1 VADPVSWLVVEQ
13 GWKVVDAEGNEVG
26 KVEETVGDSSADI
39 FNGLTVAVGL
49 FARARYVPAEQVAS
63 IDEGVVHL
71 KLRKDEVEHLPE
83 YAEPPGSQ
91 RLEPE

>member
-1 VADPVSWLVVEQ
+1 
-13 GWKVVDAEGNEVG
+13 
-26 KVEETVGDSSADI
+26 
-39 FNGLTVAVGL
+39 
-49 FARARYVPAEQVAS
+49 VPAEQVAS